1 MYRGA
6 LRASTGR
13 GPIAN
18 IVGERQAETE
28 APRTLGSRLR
38 LVGPG
43 IVIAVT
49 GVGAGDMVSSL
60 VAGTDFGMVL
70 IWAVVL
76 GALLKWFLTEG
87 IGRWYMASGQTIL
100 QGWHALGRG
109 ATYYFIVYLFIVT
122 FVFGAAVTST
132 AALATDAAFPD
143 TLPLWAWAVLH
154 AVAAFIIVG
163 IGRYGLFELIMK
175 TFAGLKFG
183 IVILLA
189 ILLAPNLGEL
199 ALGFVPR
206 IPEGALINVLAII
219 GGVGGTYSLAAY
231 NYWVRE
237 RGWRR
242 SSWIPMM
249 RTDVTVGYA
258 LTALFMV
265 SMLVIG
271 AELLFGT
278 GTSIS
283 DDEGLVALVDPLQDR
298 FGVLARWAFL
308 IGFWAVAT
316 GAMIGAWN
324 GGAYLFADTIRT
336 IREVPDEEAE
346 EYLSEK
352 SLYFR
357 GFLAWMTFPPMV
369 LLAFGQPV
377 ALVIIYASLGALFL
391 PFLAITL
398 LLLLNS
404 SRVAPEYRNRI
415 VSNVFL
421 AASVIPFVVVG
432 VQEILGSL

>member
-1 MYRGA
+1 M
-6 LRASTGR
+6 
-13 GPIAN
+13 AN
-18 IVGERQAETE
+18 VVGERQAETE
-28 APRTLGSRLR
+28 APTTLGSRLR
-38 LVGPG
+38 YVGPG

-132 AALATDAAFPD
+132 AALAVDAAFPD
-143 TLPLWAWAVLH
+143 TLPVWAWAVLH

-237 RGWRR
+237 RGWRN

-283 DDEGLVALVDPLQDR
+283 DDEGLVALVNPLQDR
-298 FGVLARWAFL
+298 FGVLASWAFL

-324 GGAYLFADTIRT
+324 GGAYLFADTIKT

-377 ALVIIYASLGALFL
+377 ALVIVYASLGALFL

-421 AASVIPFVVVG
+421 AASVIPFIVVG
-432 VQEILGSL
+432 VQEVLGSL

>member
-1 MYRGA
+1 MADVDG
-6 LRASTGR
+6 GR
-13 GPIAN
+13 EA
-18 IVGERQAETE
+18 RTE
-28 APRTLGSRLR
+28 APSTLGSRLR
-38 LVGPG
+38 YAGPG

-76 GALLKWFLTEG
+76 GALLKYFLTEG

-100 QGWHALGRG
+100 QGWHSLGRV
-109 ATYYFIVYLFIVT
+109 AIWYFVVYLFIVT

-132 AALATDAAFPD
+132 AALAVDAAFPD
-143 TLPLWAWAVLH
+143 VLPMWAWAALH
-154 AVAAFIIVG
+154 AVAAFIVVG
-163 IGRYGLFELIMK
+163 IGRYGLFESIMK
-175 TFAGLKFG
+175 TFAALKFG

-189 ILLAPNLGEL
+189 ILLAPSLGEI

-231 NYWVRE
+231 TYWVRE
-237 RGWRR
+237 RGWRH
-242 SSWIPMM
+242 SDWIPTM
-249 RTDVTVGYA
+249 RTDLTFGYA

-265 SMLVIG
+265 SMLIIG

-283 DDEGLVALVDPLQDR
+283 DEEGLLALVDPMQDR
-298 FGVLARWAFL
+298 FGLLARWAFL

-316 GAMIGAWN
+316 GAML
-324 GGAYLFADTIRT
+324 GAYLFADVVRT

-346 EYLSEK
+346 DYLSEK
-352 SLYFR
+352 SVFFR
-357 GFLAWMTFPPMV
+357 GFLAWMSFPPMI
-369 LLAFGQPV
+369 LLTLGQPV
-377 ALVIIYASLGALFL
+377 ALVIVYASLGALFL

-404 SRVAPEYRNRI
+404 GRVAPEYRNRI
-415 VSNVFL
+415 VSNVVL
-421 AASVIPFVVVG
+421 AVSVVPFIVVG
-432 VQEILGSL
+432 VQEVLGSI

>member
-1 MYRGA
+1 MADVADG
-6 LRASTGR
+6 
-13 GPIAN
+13 
-18 IVGERQAETE
+18 RQAE

-38 LVGPG
+38 YVGPG

-132 AALATDAAFPD
+132 AALAVDAAFPD
-143 TLPLWAWAVLH
+143 TLPVWAWAVLH

-237 RGWRR
+237 RGWRY

-316 GAMIGAWN
+316 GAMLGAWN

-357 GFLAWMTFPPMV
+357 GFLAWMSFPPMV

-377 ALVIIYASLGALFL
+377 ALVIVYASLGALFL

-415 VSNVFL
+415 VSNIFL
-421 AASVIPFVVVG
+421 AASIIPFVVVG
-432 VQEILGSL
+432 VQEVLGSL

>member
-1 MYRGA
+1 M
-6 LRASTGR
+6 
-13 GPIAN
+13 AN
-18 IVGERQAETE
+18 VVGERQAETE
-28 APRTLGSRLR
+28 APTTLGSRLR
-38 LVGPG
+38 YVGPG

-49 GVGAGDMVSSL
+49 GVGAGDMVTSL

-132 AALATDAAFPD
+132 AALAVDAAFPD
-143 TLPLWAWAVLH
+143 TLPVWAWAVLH

-237 RGWRR
+237 RGWRN

-283 DDEGLVALVDPLQDR
+283 DDEGLVALVNPLQDR
-298 FGVLARWAFL
+298 FGVLASWAFL

-377 ALVIIYASLGALFL
+377 ALVIVYASLGALFL

-404 SRVAPEYRNRI
+404 TRVATEYRNRI

-421 AASVIPFVVVG
+421 VASVIPFVVVG
-432 VQEILGSL
+432 VQEVLGSL

>member
-1 MYRGA
+1 MTDV
-6 LRASTGR
+6 S
-13 GPIAN
+13 
-18 IVGERQAETE
+18 GERAGRTE
-28 APRTLGSRLR
+28 VPTTLGGRLR
-38 LVGPG
+38 YVGPG

-49 GVGAGDMVSSL
+49 GVGAGDMVTSL
-60 VAGTDFGMVL
+60 VAGTDFGMTL

-76 GALLKWFLTEG
+76 GALLKYFLTEG

-100 QGWHALGRG
+100 QGWHSLGRG
-109 ATYYFIVYLFIVT
+109 ASYYFVIYLFVVT

-132 AALATDAAFPD
+132 AALAVDAAFPNV
-143 TLPLWAWAVLH
+143 LPMWAWAALH
-154 AVAAFIIVG
+154 GVGAFVVVG
-163 IGRYGLFELIMK
+163 IGRYELFEGIMK
-175 TFAGLKFG
+175 VFAGLKFG
-183 IVILLA
+183 AVILLA
-189 ILLAPNLGEL
+189 ILLAPSLGEL

-231 NYWVRE
+231 TYWVRE
-237 RGWRR
+237 RGWRH
-242 SSWIPMM
+242 SSWIPTM
-249 RTDVTVGYA
+249 RTDVTFGYA

-283 DDEGLVALVDPLQDR
+283 DDEGLVALVDPLQNR
-298 FGVLARWAFL
+298 FGLLARWVFL
-308 IGFWAVAT
+308 LGFWAVAT
-316 GAMIGAWN
+316 GAMLGAWN
-324 GGAYLFADTIRT
+324 GGAYLFADSVRT
-336 IREVPDEEAE
+336 IRRVPDEVTE

-352 SLYFR
+352 SIYFR

-369 LLAFGQPV
+369 LLTFGQPV
-377 ALVIIYASLGALFL
+377 ALVIVYASLGALFL

-404 SRVAPEYRNRI
+404 RRVAPEYRNRI
-415 VSNVFL
+415 VSNVIL
-421 AASVIPFVVVG
+421 AASVIPFIVVG
-432 VQEILGSL
+432 VQEVLGSI

>member
-1 MYRGA
+1 MA
-6 LRASTGR
+6 DVADGR
-13 GPIAN
+13 PA
-18 IVGERQAETE
+18 E

-132 AALATDAAFPD
+132 AALAADAAFPD
-143 TLPLWAWAVLH
+143 TLPVWAWAMLH

-377 ALVIIYASLGALFL
+377 ALVIVYASLGALFL

-421 AASVIPFVVVG
+421 VASVIPFVVVG
-432 VQEILGSL
+432 VQELLGSL

>member
-1 MYRGA
+1 MADMAG
-6 LRASTGR
+6 G
-13 GPIAN
+13 
-18 IVGERQAETE
+18 RQAETE
-28 APRTLGSRLR
+28 APRTFGSRLSY
-38 LVGPG
+38 VGPG

-70 IWAVVL
+70 IWAVVF

-87 IGRWYMASGQTIL
+87 IGRWYMASGQTML
-100 QGWHALGRG
+100 QGWHSLGRG

-132 AALATDAAFPD
+132 AALAVDAAFPD
-143 TLPLWAWAVLH
+143 TLPLWLWAALH
-154 AVAAFIIVG
+154 GVAAFVIVG
-163 IGRYGLFELIMK
+163 VGRYEFFERIMK
-175 TFAGLKFG
+175 GFAGLKFG
-183 IVILLA
+183 AVVLLA

-206 IPEGALINVLAII
+206 IPDGALINVLAII

-231 NYWVRE
+231 AYWARE
-237 RGWRR
+237 RGW
-242 SSWIPMM
+242 SHPSWIPMM
-249 RTDVTVGYA
+249 RTDVTVGYL

-265 SMLVIG
+265 AMLIIG
-271 AELLFGT
+271 AELLYGT

-283 DDEGLVALVDPLQDR
+283 DSEGLVALVDPLEDR
-298 FGVLARWAFL
+298 FGLLARWVFL

-324 GGAYLFADTIRT
+324 GGAHLFADSIRT
-336 IREVPDEEAE
+336 IREVPDEQAS
-346 EYLSEK
+346 EYLSET
-352 SLYFR
+352 SPYFR

-369 LLAFGQPV
+369 LLILGQPI
-377 ALVIIYASLGALFL
+377 ALVIVYASLGALFL

-415 VSNVFL
+415 VFNVFL

-432 VQEILGSL
+432 VQELLGSL